1 MDFRV
6 LGPLEG
12 YVDGRSVAVGGGRQR
27 ALLALLLMH
36 AGEIVSRDRLIEELW
51 DGDPPSSASQSLDVY
66 VSRLRKAFR
75 DAGADEALVTRAP
88 GYVLNVDETDARRFE
103 ALAAQGGKALD
114 AGDAEGALGLLQQA
128 LGLWRGKAYVEIA
141 DEHWAR
147 PEVERLEELRLQ
159 ATENTVDAELALG
172 RHAALVPELELLA
185 ARHPYR
191 ERLVGQYMLALYRS
205 GRQAD
210 ALAAYRAARRSLV
223 EELGLEPGR
232 ELRRLEAA
240 VLAQDPSLDPPR
252 AEDAE
257 PRATVPVERRRG
269 LLRLGLGSVAVLVA
283 VAVAL
288 IALLGGGDEGL
299 GVVPANGAGALDPA
313 SGRVVT
319 SVEVGSAPAGI
330 ASGAR
335 HVWVTNGA
343 EGTVTRIDPRGGHV
357 DQTLRVGSSPA
368 GVAAGAG
375 AIWVANALD
384 GSVSRIDPRAGEVV
398 QTIGVGRR
406 PVAVSVGAG
415 AVWVTDADGE
425 AVVPIDPRSGVPRR
439 RVRLAG
445 SPSGVAVGFGSVWVA
460 EPLAHRVV
468 RIDPRSGATEA
479 EIAVG
484 GGAGP
489 VAAGEGAVWVVNTL
503 DGTLARI
510 DPDRNAVAS
519 TVPVGDAPT
528 SVAAGAEGVWVTD
541 EGGGELVSVDPR
553 TGAVRRRYVVGAAPV
568 DVALVGRTP
577 WVAAD
582 APAGQEHRGCTLR
595 VQYIEINEIDP
606 ALPYGVHPGIWHATG
621 DGLVALAEASGAA
634 QLVPDLATAVPQPT
648 DDGLTYGFRLRPGL
662 RYSTGV
668 PVRASDFRR
677 QFERLYTTHSELADT
692 YSALRG
698 AAACARE
705 PADCDLSAG
714 VATDDRAGTVIFHLT
729 RRDPD
734 LLFKLTLTA
743 ARPVPPGTRRAEIAT
758 RPVPGTGPYRVGRF
772 VPGRRLVLIRNER
785 FREWSRAA
793 QSDGYVDRIDV
804 RMNTDPNAR
813 VRAVLRGEADVAVEI
828 ASANIAE
835 LSTRFASQLRR
846 HAQPNTK
853 YLTFNVLRPPFDDPR
868 ARRAVNL
875 AIDRAAIA
883 RRFGGL
889 DLSTPTC
896 QVLPPSFPGHEDYCP
911 WTRGPVDG
919 QWHGPDIRRAR
930 ALVRASGT
938 AGATVNFLTSRIDM
952 TGPSAAAGFASALRR
967 IGYRPR
973 VTIVGSIREFGLRI
987 RDTKRGWNISAGDWV
1002 ADYPSPG
1009 QFLELFLACS
1019 NYRPDHPART
1029 TNPGGFCHAGF
1040 DRLVARAQGLQITDP
1055 ATAGKIWAR
1064 ADRVAVDQAAW
1075 VPLVSTASVEL
1086 LSRRAGHFT
1095 LDATSQP
1102 AIDALWVR

>member
-1 MDFRV
+1 MD
-6 LGPLEG
+6 GH
-12 YVDGRSVAVGGGRQR
+12 SVAVGGGRQR
-27 ALLALLLMH
+27 ALLALLLVH
-36 AGEIVSRDRLIEELW
+36 AGEIVSRDRLIDELW
-51 DGDPPSSASQSLDVY
+51 DGQPPASASQSLDVY

-103 ALAAQGGKALD
+103 ALAVEGGEALA
-114 AGDAEGALGLLQQA
+114 AGDAERAARLLRDALA
-128 LGLWRGKAYVEIA
+128 LWRGKAYVEMA

-147 PEVERLEELRLQ
+147 PEAERLEELRLQ
-159 ATENTVDAELALG
+159 ATEDRVEAELALG
-172 RHAALVPELELLA
+172 RDSALVPELELLA
-185 ARHPYR
+185 AGHPYR

-223 EELGLEPGR
+223 EELGLEPGP

-240 VLAQDPSLDPPR
+240 VLAQDPALDALRPEHP
-252 AEDAE
+252 E
-257 PRATVPVERRRG
+257 PGATVPAERRRG
-269 LLRLGLGSVAVLVA
+269 LLRLGLGSAAALILT
-283 VAVAL
+283 AVAL
-288 IALLGGGDEGL
+288 IALVSGEDGRGGA
-299 GVVPANGAGALDPA
+299 VPANGAGGLDPA

-330 ASGAR
+330 ASGAGR
-335 HVWVTNGA
+335 VWVTNGA
-343 EGTVTRIDPRGGHV
+343 DGTVTRIDPRGGHV

-368 GVAAGAG
+368 GVAASAG

-398 QTIGVGRR
+398 QTIQVGRR
-406 PVAVSVGAG
+406 PVDLSVGAG

-439 RVRLAG
+439 RVRLAS
-445 SPSGVAVGFGSVWVA
+445 SPGGVAVGFGSVWVA
-460 EPLAHRVV
+460 EPLAHELV
-468 RIDPRSGATEA
+468 RIDPRTGATQA

-489 VAAGEGAVWVVNTL
+489 VAAGAGAVWVVNTL

-528 SVAAGAEGVWVTD
+528 SVAAGAGGVWVTD
-541 EGGGELVSVDPR
+541 EGGGELVSMDPR
-553 TGAVRRRYVVGAAPV
+553 TGAVRRRYVVGSAPV

-577 WVAAD
+577 WVVAD
-582 APAGQEHRGCTLR
+582 APAGQEHRGGTLR
-595 VQYIEINEIDP
+595 VQYIEVKELDP

-621 DGLVALAEASGAA
+621 DGLVALVEASGAA

-648 DDGLTYGFRLRPGL
+648 DDGLTYSFRLRPGL

-677 QFERLYTTHSELADT
+677 QFERLYSTHGELAGT

-698 AAACARE
+698 ATACARA

-714 VATDDRAGTVIFHLT
+714 VATDDGAGTVIFHLA

-743 ARPVPPGTRRAEIAT
+743 ARPVPPGTPRAEIASS
-758 RPVPGTGPYRVGRF
+758 PVPGTGPYRVGRF
-772 VPGRRLVLIRNER
+772 VPGRRLVLVRNER

-804 RMNTDPNAR
+804 RMNNDPNAR
-813 VRAVLRGEADVAVEI
+813 VRAVLRGEADLGLEI

-853 YLTFNVLRPPFDDPR
+853 FLSFNVLRPPFDDAR

-875 AIDRAAIA
+875 AVDREAIA
-883 RRFGGL
+883 RRFGGP

-911 WTRGPVDG
+911 WTRGLVDG
-919 QWHGPDIRRAR
+919 HWHGPDISRAR

-938 AGATVNFLTSRIDM
+938 AGATVDFLTHRGDM
-952 TGPSAAAGFASALRR
+952 TGPSAAAVLASALRR

-973 VTIVGSIREFGLRI
+973 VTIVGSGPEFGLRI
-987 RDTKRGWNISAGDWV
+987 SDTERGWNISAGDWT

-1019 NYRPDHPART
+1019 NYRPQDPART
-1029 TNPGGFCHAGF
+1029 TNAGGFCHAGF
-1040 DRLVARAQGLQITDP
+1040 DRLVARTQGLQITDP
-1055 ATAGKIWAR
+1055 AKAEEIWAR
-1064 ADRVAVDQAAW
+1064 ADRLAVDQAAW
-1075 VPLVSTASVEL
+1075 VPLVSTAAVEL